1 MRSIITLALFT
12 MVIMTTGCGGG
23 SDQTE
28 SDEQLK
34 QAQALLNENDLLCRE
49 AADKLTTIFSRE
61 LKGELMTAMS
71 QGGSVKAIDICRFKA
86 PKISQIFSINGVKI
100 GRVAEKYRNLDNRA
114 TLKEIEI
121 LNKFED
127 TLTAP
132 TYIGEWTRS
141 DTAEVYRYYK
151 PIYTKPL
158 CLNCHGGLQTLSP
171 GVIDAVRKHYPN
183 DKATGFK
190 VDELRGMFVVEI
202 EWPLGKDYAEEIR
215 AFELDPPAE
224 GK

>member
-1 MRSIITLALFT
+1 MKRFITLVLFT
-12 MVIMTTGCGGG
+12 LGILTGGCGGDK
-23 SDQTE
+23 DQTE

-34 QAQALLNENDLLCRE
+34 QAQTLLNENDLLCRTAGE
-49 AADKLTTIFSRE
+49 KLTSIFSRE
-61 LKGELMTAMS
+61 LKGELMTAMA
-71 QGGSVKAIDICRFKA
+71 QGGSVKAIDICRYKA

-100 GRVAEKYRNLDNRA
+100 GRVSDKYRNLDNRA
-114 TLKEIEI
+114 TLKEIEV
-121 LNKFED
+121 LKQFED

-132 TYIGEWTRS
+132 DYVGEWSRS
-141 DTAEVYRYYK
+141 DSTETYHYYK
-151 PIYTKPL
+151 PIYTQPI

-190 VDELRGMFVVEI
+190 VGELRGMFVVEI
-202 EWPLGKDYAEEIR
+202 DWPTGKNYAEEIR
-215 AFELDPPAE
+215 AFELDPPP